1 MSTTTIRD
9 RDDDDDAQFRSP
21 KRVKVEDP
29 SLTGVDETN
38 EASTTTST
46 DTSCTD
52 PSCIL
57 PPSHVL
63 LRNRLSSPSSC
74 TTRQLLES
82 DVGITEYVSRD
93 VPPICGIIKQR
104 FTDFLVFEVDQ
115 DHQVVHLRTLDK
127 PPSSKK
133 DQKRLSQDAPAEVPL
148 ETEALPSMMAEKDS
162 GENVKLTE
170 SSQIT
175 HGGSS
180 ASRVPLPSD
189 HEAWG
194 DAVVSSLSPYFSD
207 ESIAQLRKT
216 FLEGPEPGR
225 VSDNKDSP
233 QLDNG
238 GVSAEQTPSSEQPT
252 EGKQDRNRHTRAE
265 RGKKRGG
272 RGALSK
278 SDTAGHCKIFSN
290 PISSKSDRTAV
301 HLKVRELFRGGFETE
316 TEAPSDQG
324 SRIIVMWSRQGRGR
338 GNGGG
343 QTAGMRPARG
353 EFPPYIHFT
362 MQKTNRDT
370 QDALAYLSRTLH
382 VNVKDFG
389 VAGTKDKR
397 GVTVQRVSLRR
408 GNKTVEDI
416 WRASNQIGRRSVQDS
431 VSQRGD
437 HGIRITDMCYRKA
450 GLELG
455 MLKGNEFVIT
465 LRSLQAD
472 APGSVERVM
481 DSLKHKGFINYYG
494 MQRFGTA
501 AVPTHTIGLALLKSD
516 WHKAVSLILQVRP
529 GEHPDV
535 IQARQAWLVDR
546 DLDRALSLMPRRV
559 VAERCILESYK
570 KQGGE
575 TRNALGA
582 LSTIPRNLRLM
593 YIHAYQSYV
602 WNAVVSE
609 RIRIYGCEKAVP
621 GDLVFEEE
629 IARKSDDGDEEMN
642 DGMMPEEATDQQGA
656 QHLPPKKKQPWV
668 PPKIV
673 TLTAENAYKYSIFDV
688 VMPLPGRDVAY
699 PGGSLGERY
708 RDFLKKDGLD
718 PDNFLRK
725 QKEYTLN
732 GSYRKILQL
741 PKNLS
746 WSTLRYTDPD
756 VALAQADEDKLL
768 GFDPPRVVEDGKFL
782 ALQLNL
788 TLGTAAYATMALRE
802 LTKTETSSHF
812 QTGLTQASEDQ
823 QFRGT
828 MATGQDV
835 SSYEQ
840 DAED

>member
-1 MSTTTIRD
+1 MSTTTSRD
-9 RDDDDDAQFRSP
+9 REDDDGQFRSP
-21 KRVKVEDP
+21 KRAKLEAP
-29 SLTGVDETN
+29 SLADVDGTN
-38 EASTTTST
+38 EATASA
-46 DTSCTD
+46 DAGCTD
-52 PSCIL
+52 PNCIL

-63 LRNRLSSPSSC
+63 LCNRLSTPSSC

-115 DHQVVHLRTLDK
+115 DHQVVHLKTLDK
-127 PPSSKK
+127 PASSKK
-133 DQKRLSQDAPAEVPL
+133 DQNLLSQNVPAEVPL
-148 ETEALPSMMAEKDS
+148 EIEALPSTATEKD
-162 GENVKLTE
+162 GVEDVKIRQ

-175 HGGSS
+175 HTSTL
-180 ASRVPLPSD
+180 ASHESIPSNQ
-189 HEAWG
+189 EAWAN
-194 DAVVSSLSPYFSD
+194 AVVSSLSPYFSD
-207 ESIAQLRKT
+207 ESIAQVQKM
-216 FLEGPEPGR
+216 FLEGPEPPR

-233 QLDNG
+233 QLDD
-238 GVSAEQTPSSEQPT
+238 GVVGAEQTLSAEQPSQ
-252 EGKQDRNRHTRAE
+252 GKQDQNRHTRSE
-265 RGKKRGG
+265 KGKKRGG
-272 RGALSK
+272 RGDLSK
-278 SDTAGHCKIFSN
+278 RDIDCHYKVFSN
-290 PISSKSDRTAV
+290 PISSKTDRTAV
-301 HLKVRELFRGGFETE
+301 HVKIRELFRGSFETE

-324 SRIIVMWSRQGRGR
+324 SRIIVMWSRKGRGR
-338 GNGGG
+338 GNGVG
-343 QTAGMRPARG
+343 QTSGARPARG

-397 GVTVQRVSLRR
+397 GVTGSTGLAAARQQNGGGHLESQQP
-408 GNKTVEDI
+408 D
-416 WRASNQIGRRSVQDS
+416 WSVDPFTILFLS
-431 VSQRGD
+431 V
-437 HGIRITDMCYRKA
+437 
-450 GLELG
+450 G
-455 MLKGNEFVIT
+455 MLKGNQFVIT
-465 LRSLQAD
+465 LRNLQAD
-472 APGSVERVM
+472 APNSVERVT

-501 AVPTHTIGLALLKSD
+501 AVPTHTIGLALLRSD
-516 WHKAVSLILQVRP
+516 WHTAVSLILQVRP

-535 IQARQAWLVDR
+535 VQARQAWLVDR

-629 IARKSDDGDEEMN
+629 LARKSSDSSEGMN
-642 DGMMPEEATDQQGA
+642 DGMMPDETTDQPDDQSFRS
-656 QHLPPKKKQPWV
+656 KKKQPWV
-668 PPKIV
+668 PPKII
-673 TLTAENAYKYSIFDV
+673 TLTTENAHKYCIFDV

-708 RDFLKKDGLD
+708 REFLKKDGLD

-741 PKNLS
+741 PKI
-746 WSTLRYTDPD
+746 YHPD

-768 GFDPPRVVEDGKFL
+768 GFDPPRVVEDGKFV

-828 MATGQDV
+828 GQDV
-835 SSYEQ
+835 SSNEQ
-840 DAED
+840 DMVD

>member
-1 MSTTTIRD
+1 MHR
-9 RDDDDDAQFRSP
+9 
-21 KRVKVEDP
+21 
-29 SLTGVDETN
+29 
-38 EASTTTST
+38 
-46 DTSCTD
+46 
-52 PSCIL
+52 L
-57 PPSHVL
+57 P
-63 LRNRLSSPSSC
+63 
-74 TTRQLLES
+74 Q
-82 DVGITEYVSRD
+82 
-93 VPPICGIIKQR
+93 
-104 FTDFLVFEVDQ
+104 
-115 DHQVVHLRTLDK
+115 
-127 PPSSKK
+127 
-133 DQKRLSQDAPAEVPL
+133 
-148 ETEALPSMMAEKDS
+148 
-162 GENVKLTE
+162 
-170 SSQIT
+170 
-175 HGGSS
+175 
-180 ASRVPLPSD
+180 
-189 HEAWG
+189 
-194 DAVVSSLSPYFSD
+194 
-207 ESIAQLRKT
+207 
-216 FLEGPEPGR
+216 
-225 VSDNKDSP
+225 
-233 QLDNG
+233 
-238 GVSAEQTPSSEQPT
+238 
-252 EGKQDRNRHTRAE
+252 
-265 RGKKRGG
+265 
-272 RGALSK
+272 
-278 SDTAGHCKIFSN
+278 
-290 PISSKSDRTAV
+290 
-301 HLKVRELFRGGFETE
+301 
-316 TEAPSDQG
+316 
-324 SRIIVMWSRQGRGR
+324 
-338 GNGGG
+338 
-343 QTAGMRPARG
+343 
-353 EFPPYIHFT
+353 
-362 MQKTNRDT
+362 
-370 QDALAYLSRTLH
+370 
-382 VNVKDFG
+382 
-389 VAGTKDKR
+389 
-397 GVTVQRVSLRR
+397 
-408 GNKTVEDI
+408 
-416 WRASNQIGRRSVQDS
+416 
-431 VSQRGD
+431 
-437 HGIRITDMCYRKA
+437 RIT
-450 GLELG
+450 
-455 MLKGNEFVIT
+455 
-465 LRSLQAD
+465 RSLQAD

-642 DGMMPEEATDQQGA
+642 DSTMPDETTDQQGA
-656 QHLPPKKKQPWV
+656 QNLPPKKKQPWV

-673 TLTAENAYKYSIFDV
+673 TLTTENAYKYSIFDV

-708 RDFLKKDGLD
+708 REFLKKDGLD

-768 GFDPPRVVEDGKFL
+768 GFDPPRVVEDGKFH

>member
-1 MSTTTIRD
+1 MSTTTSRD
-9 RDDDDDAQFRSP
+9 REDDDAQFRSP
-21 KRVKVEDP
+21 KRAKVEDP
-29 SLTGVDETN
+29 SLTDVDETN
-38 EASTTTST
+38 DA
-46 DTSCTD
+46 
-52 PSCIL
+52 
-57 PPSHVL
+57 
-63 LRNRLSSPSSC
+63 SPSSC

-115 DHQVVHLRTLDK
+115 DHQVVHLKTLDK
-127 PPSSKK
+127 PPPSKK
-133 DQKRLSQDAPAEVPL
+133 DQKHLKMTGEDMKTAEP
-148 ETEALPSMMAEKDS
+148 
-162 GENVKLTE
+162 
-170 SSQIT
+170 SQII
-175 HGGSS
+175 HASS
-180 ASRVPLPSD
+180 SVSCMSISSD
-189 HEAWG
+189 QEAWG

-216 FLEGPEPGR
+216 FLEGPESGR
-225 VSDNKDSP
+225 VSDNKESP
-233 QLDNG
+233 QFDNG
-238 GVSAEQTPSSEQPT
+238 GVSAEQAPSSEQPT
-252 EGKQDRNRHTRAE
+252 QGKQDRNRHTRSE
-265 RGKKRGG
+265 KGKKRGG
-272 RGALSK
+272 RGDLSK
-278 SDTAGHCKIFSN
+278 SDVTGHYRVFSN
-290 PISSKSDRTAV
+290 PISSKTDRTAV
-301 HLKVRELFRGGFETE
+301 HVKVRELFKGGFETE

-338 GNGGG
+338 GKGGG
-343 QTAGMRPARG
+343 KTPGTRPARG

-397 GVTVQRVSLRR
+397 GVTVQR
-408 GNKTVEDI
+408 EDI
-416 WRASNQIGRRSVQDS
+416 WRASNQVGRRSARDAL
-431 VSQRGD
+431 SQRGD

-472 APGSVERVM
+472 APDSVERVM

-629 IARKSDDGDEEMN
+629 IAPKSDDGDEEMN
-642 DGMMPEEATDQQGA
+642 DGA
-656 QHLPPKKKQPWV
+656 QNSRPKKKQSWV
-668 PPKIV
+668 PPKII
-673 TLTAENAYKYSIFDV
+673 TLTTENAYKYSIFDV

-708 RDFLKKDGLD
+708 REFLKKDGLD

-746 WSTLRYTDPD
+746 WSILRYTDPD

-812 QTGLTQASEDQ
+812 QTGLTHASEDQ

-828 MATGQDV
+828 TATGQDV
-835 SSYEQ
+835 SSY
-840 DAED
+840 DVED

>member
-1 MSTTTIRD
+1 MSTSTSRD
-9 RDDDDDAQFRSP
+9 RDDNDDEQFRSL
-21 KRVKVEDP
+21 KRAKVEASSAD
-29 SLTGVDETN
+29 VDERN
-38 EASTTTST
+38 EGTTVTGA
-46 DTSCTD
+46 DCTD

-57 PPSHVL
+57 PSSHVL
-63 LRNRLSSPSSC
+63 LRNRLSIPSSC

-115 DHQVVHLRTLDK
+115 DHQVVHLKTLDK
-127 PPSSKK
+127 PASSKK
-133 DQKRLSQDAPAEVPL
+133 DPNLPSQDTPAEVSMEAEVLPL
-148 ETEALPSMMAEKDS
+148 TALEKDGS
-162 GENVKLTE
+162 EDVKAAGP
-170 SSQIT
+170 SQIT
-175 HGGSS
+175 HAGSS
-180 ASRVPLPSD
+180 VSQVSMLSNQ
-189 HEAWG
+189 EAWG

-207 ESIAQLRKT
+207 ESIAQLRKM
-216 FLEGPEPGR
+216 FLESPEPPR
-225 VSDNKDSP
+225 VNDNNDFP
-233 QLDNG
+233 QPDNG
-238 GVSAEQTPSSEQPT
+238 GSSEQPSQ
-252 EGKQDRNRHTRAE
+252 GKQGRDRHTRPQ
-265 RGKKRGG
+265 GSKKQRG
-272 RGALSK
+272 RGDLSQSEK
-278 SDTAGHCKIFSN
+278 VFSN
-290 PISSKSDRTAV
+290 PISSKTDRTAV
-301 HLKVRELFRGGFETE
+301 HVKIRELFKGSFETE

-338 GNGGG
+338 GSGGG
-343 QTAGMRPARG
+343 QTPGARPPRG

-416 WRASNQIGRRSVQDS
+416 WKTSNQIGRRSVRDAL
-431 VSQRGD
+431 SQRGD

-455 MLKGNEFVIT
+455 MLKGNEFIIT
-465 LRSLQAD
+465 LRNLQAD
-472 APGSVERVM
+472 APDTVERVM
-481 DSLKHKGFINYYG
+481 DSLKYKGFINYYG

-535 IQARQAWLVDR
+535 VQARQAWLVDR
-546 DLDRALSLMPRRV
+546 DLDRALALMPRRV

-609 RIRIYGCEKAVP
+609 RIRICGCERAVP
-621 GDLVFEEE
+621 GDLVFEEAS
-629 IARKSDDGDEEMN
+629 ARKSSDSDEEMN
-642 DGMMPEEATDQQGA
+642 DSMMPDETTDQQDG
-656 QHLPPKKKQPWV
+656 QSSRSKKKQPWV
-668 PPKIV
+668 PPKII
-673 TLTAENAYKYSIFDV
+673 TLTTENAHKYSIFDV

-708 RDFLKKDGLD
+708 REFLKKDGLD

-732 GSYRKILQL
+732 GSYRKIFQL

-746 WSTLRYTDPD
+746 WSTIRYTDPD
-756 VALAQADEDKLL
+756 VSLAQADEDNLL

-823 QFRGT
+823 LFRGT
-828 MATGQDV
+828 VATAQDV
-835 SSYEQ
+835 SSYEL
-840 DAED
+840 D